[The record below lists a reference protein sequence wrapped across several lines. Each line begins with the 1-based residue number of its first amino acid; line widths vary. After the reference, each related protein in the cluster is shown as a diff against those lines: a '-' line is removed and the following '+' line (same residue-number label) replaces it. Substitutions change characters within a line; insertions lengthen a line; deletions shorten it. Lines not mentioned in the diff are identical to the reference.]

1 MSWISVWTM
10 LPPPDEPVLC
20 RTHDGTAVVLKRL
33 TNLVDGFA
41 QWDLNGV
48 SGYEVERD
56 WEDAYE
62 RGGGV
67 THWMALPPSPDE
79 PPVDDLPKLPEP
91 YMITTVRDLNHT
103 KMPLFTE
110 DQMRAAVAA
119 ERQRA
124 IDIVARHGGSVEIE
138 AAIRGGE

>member
-10 LPPPDEPVLC
+10 LPPPGEPVLC

-33 TNLVDGFA
+33 TNLVDGFPA
-41 QWDLNGV
+41 WELNGV
-48 SGYEVERD
+48 GGYEVERE

-67 THWMALPPSPDE
+67 THWM
-79 PPVDDLPKLPEP
+79 PVPEL
-91 YMITTVRDLNHT
+91 VSLDSLVA
-103 KMPLFTE
+103 E
-110 DQMRAAVAA
+110 AVKA
-119 ERQRA
+119 ERDRA

-138 AAIRGGE
+138 AAIRGQV